1 MDITAAELIAEIEA
15 SPDGPGVGA
24 FFDLDGTIVQGYTAT
39 TLYADRLRR
48 GDVGPLEFAK
58 TLVAAVDGS
67 VLGGDPQIMGEVSFA
82 GLKGRTVDEVAEFG
96 QRVFTTK
103 IAGTIRP
110 EARDIVRAHLRKGHT
125 IAVASSA
132 TRMQIE
138 PVANDLGIPHVIC
151 TELEDEDGVLT
162 GKTTTGMLWGENKAG
177 GVRAFAKKHKVDLA
191 SSFAYGNGQEDI
203 AFLATVGRPHP
214 LNPHPVLRKAAELAH
229 WPVVV
234 LRDPASAGL
243 RSYAGTLAAMGGINL
258 GLGVGAAVG
267 VLRRSRQEG
276 MNAGVAL
283 ASKLGFGLAGVGL
296 NIQGEE
302 NLLAARPAV
311 FIGNHQ
317 SSLDPL
323 VAGAL
328 LERDFTAVAK
338 AEAKRDPRMFLMN
351 LILNPAFIDRGDNA
365 KAVATL
371 AQVTERIRSGTSLLI
386 FPEGTRSST
395 QRLGRFKKGAFHMA
409 MEAGVPI
416 VPIVFRNT
424 GDLMWRRSLVINP
437 GTVDVVVLEPIPTDT
452 WTKDTLDQHI
462 AEVRQLFV
470 DTLDNWPTKENA

>member
-1 MDITAAELIAEIEA
+1 
-15 SPDGPGVGA
+15 
-24 FFDLDGTIVQGYTAT
+24 
-39 TLYADRLRR
+39 
-48 GDVGPLEFAK
+48 
-58 TLVAAVDGS
+58 
-67 VLGGDPQIMGEVSFA
+67 
-82 GLKGRTVDEVAEFG
+82 
-96 QRVFTTK
+96 
-103 IAGTIRP
+103 
-110 EARDIVRAHLRKGHT
+110 
-125 IAVASSA
+125 
-132 TRMQIE
+132 
-138 PVANDLGIPHVIC
+138 
-151 TELEDEDGVLT
+151 
-162 GKTTTGMLWGENKAG
+162 
-177 GVRAFAKKHKVDLA
+177 
-191 SSFAYGNGQEDI
+191 
-203 AFLATVGRPHP
+203 
-214 LNPHPVLRKAAELAH
+214 
-229 WPVVV
+229 
-234 LRDPASAGL
+234 
-243 RSYAGTLAAMGGINL
+243 
-258 GLGVGAAVG
+258 
-267 VLRRSRQEG
+267 

-283 ASKLGFGLAGVGL
+283 ASKLGFGLAGVEL
-296 NIQGEE
+296 NIQGEK